1 MKLVLFSTDNSSVSL
16 LLLILYKQ
24 SEQEII
30 LQKLSN
36 QHIRVAVVGNVDSG
50 KSTLIGSLVSSSLDD
65 GRGMARSTI
74 MKHKHELTSGRTST
88 IGVHVLGLDDNYQT
102 VSGSDYKDVVLK
114 SNRLVSLMDLAGVS
128 SKFERLDSK
137 TAQSLVLLGCA

>member
-1 MKLVLFSTDNSSVSL
+1 MELVLFSTDNNSVSL

-30 LQKLSN
+30 LQKLSS

-74 MKHKHELTSGRTST
+74 MKHEHELKSGRTST
-88 IGVHVLGLDDNYQT
+88 IGVNVLGIDDNYQT

-128 SKFERLDSK
+128 SKFEI
-137 TAQSLVLLGCA
+137 

>member
-1 MKLVLFSTDNSSVSL
+1 M
-16 LLLILYKQ
+16 
-24 SEQEII
+24 
-30 LQKLSN
+30 SN

-65 GRGMARSTI
+65 GRGMARSAI

-128 SKFERLDSK
+128 FEVQKRHKF
-137 TAQSLVLLGCA
+137 